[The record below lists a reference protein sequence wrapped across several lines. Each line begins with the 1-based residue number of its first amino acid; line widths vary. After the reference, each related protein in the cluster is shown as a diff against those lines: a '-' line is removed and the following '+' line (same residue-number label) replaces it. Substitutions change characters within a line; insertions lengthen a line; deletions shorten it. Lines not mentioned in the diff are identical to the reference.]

1 MRQGKIYKGREG
13 YGKQKR
19 KGWEVGILKEWE
31 VGEIG
36 GNCKTMLNKGL
47 IRLQGGRQEIKKR
60 SENLYIK
67 EPVRCTNLC
76 FLVFFLF
83 VQQS

>member
-36 GNCKTMLNKGL
+36 GNCKTMLKGAMSAGEHAL
-47 IRLQGGRQEIKKR
+47 
-60 SENLYIK
+60 
-67 EPVRCTNLC
+67 
-76 FLVFFLF
+76 
-83 VQQS
+83 